1 MERIEGSAKVRW
13 FPPVG
18 GGSLAGEVAGHHGKD
33 WFPPEVCR
41 HSRCYDRQCWTRQ
54 VSRSNPAA
62 GLVPISH
69 GGHVPA
75 HSSCEQEKHHDA
87 YGKQRRHRLTPRN
100 RHVFSPHGSF
110 TPKASSRRVC
120 RHQQVNHGP
129 GGIPAQPYLAAI
141 DEVNHRCQRL
151 LIVRCY
157 LAHCLN

>member
-1 MERIEGSAKVRW
+1 VAKIIEGDRIGKLGKVTLGCVVVIFDLTRVKAL
-13 FPPVG
+13 FTRRTDNG
-18 GGSLAGEVAGHHGKD
+18 
-33 WFPPEVCR
+33 
-41 HSRCYDRQCWTRQ
+41 RCVLPGWQSQAIVW
-54 VSRSNPAA
+54 SNPAA

-69 GGHVPA
+69 GGHIPA
-75 HSSCEQEKHHDA
+75 HSSCEQEKRHDA

-141 DEVNHRCQRL
+141 DEVNHRCQHL